1 MSGKERVMNVL
12 LGPHVS
18 EKGTRLAEDRHQVV
32 FKVRRDAHK
41 DEIRRAV
48 EMLFDVKVSAVNVLN
63 QRGKRKR
70 FAAGVVA
77 FALTLRDSP
86 YKGSATYDL
95 AAGLVGR
102 SLGTDPSGRRAELL
116 SLIQKARNLAR

>member
-70 FAAGVVA
+70 FAAGRGQRSDWKKAYVQLA
-77 FALTLRDSP
+77 P
-86 YKGSATYDL
+86 GYDINFM
-95 AAGLVGR
+95 GG
-102 SLGTDPSGRRAELL
+102 E
-116 SLIQKARNLAR
+116 

>member
-1 MSGKERVMNVL
+1 MSKERLMQVL

-18 EKGTRLAEDRHQVV
+18 EKSTRLADAHHQVV

-41 DEIRRAV
+41 DEIKRAV

-70 FAAGVVA
+70 FAAGRGARSDWKKAYVQ
-77 FALTLRDSP
+77 
-86 YKGSATYDL
+86 L
-95 AAGLVGR
+95 APGFDINFMG
-102 SLGTDPSGRRAELL
+102 GE
-116 SLIQKARNLAR
+116 